1 MMFDELH
8 HCNLAH
14 GKALLVGLI
23 CATIIASWYHC
34 AAVAKSGYRI
44 TF

>member
-14 GKALLVGLI
+14 GKALLVGL
-23 CATIIASWYHC
+23 WYHC
-34 AAVAKSGYRI
+34 AAVAKSGYRSYFLRH
-44 TF
+44 T